1 MKKTFLTIISI
12 IAVLI
17 LIIFLRSLF
26 PEEYV
31 QEVIFKAGPL
41 GPLVYILLSIAVYIF
56 APFLAPPLVYVGY
69 YAFSRN
75 VVWYA
80 SIASFICFFTNFWI
94 ARLWGRSWVERM
106 VGKSVMKKVDLTS
119 KNYGLTT
126 LFFLRVFQGGMNDVI
141 SYVGGLTTIP
151 FRSYLIVS
159 TFGLLPGAVLWYWLS
174 LAVHDSV
181 EFFVVSTAMSFF
193 LSGLFL
199 GATYFIHTMR
209 QRRPHSHSRT

>member
-1 MKKTFLTIISI
+1 MKKTFVTGLAIIV
-12 IAVLI
+12 VLL
-17 LIIFLRSLF
+17 LIVFLRSVF

-31 QEVIFKAGPL
+31 QDIIFKAGPL
-41 GPLVYILLSIAVYIF
+41 GPLVYILISIGVYIF
-56 APFLAPPLVYVGY
+56 APFLAPPLVYVGF

-94 ARLWGRSWVERM
+94 ARLWGRSWVEKM

-126 LFFLRVFQGGMNDVI
+126 LFFLRAFQGGMNDVI
-141 SYVGGLTTIP
+141 SYVGGLTSIP
-151 FRSYLIVS
+151 FRSYLVVS
-159 TFGLLPGAVLWYWLS
+159 TLGLIPGALLWYWLS

-181 EFFVVSTAMSFF
+181 QFFVVSTGMSFF

-199 GATYFIHTMR
+199 GATFIIHSIR
-209 QRRPHSHSRT
+209 KHQKHPHFRK